1 MINTIEIVL
10 NNMAVAIRGL
20 KVKPTYEDLPGV
32 AKSDGLEQIR
42 FPERDVFFKK
52 WFYSEST

>member
-1 MINTIEIVL
+1 
-10 NNMAVAIRGL
+10 MAVAIRGL